1 MLLLDTHAVFWW
13 WTNAEKLSPLAYE
26 SISNSQNTIFLSAV
40 SIWELSTKHRKGKLP
55 EAEPIL
61 QHLDWL
67 IEQSGFELL
76 AINYKHAK
84 LSGELPQN
92 HADPFDRM
100 LVAQAQLEN
109 LTLIS
114 KDEAL
119 TQFDVK
125 LLW

>member
-1 MLLLDTHAVFWW
+1 MLLLDTHTVFWW
-13 WTNAEKLSPLAYE
+13 WTNADKLSPLAYE
-26 SISNSQNTIFLSAV
+26 SISHSKNTVFLSSA
-40 SIWELSTKHRKGKLP
+40 SIWELSTKYRKGKLP
-55 EAEPIL
+55 EAEAIL

-67 IEQSGFELL
+67 IEQSAFQLL
-76 AINYKHAK
+76 DINYKHAK

-100 LVAQAQLEN
+100 LVAQAYLEN

-114 KDEAL
+114 KDKAL
-119 TQFDVK
+119 QQFPIK